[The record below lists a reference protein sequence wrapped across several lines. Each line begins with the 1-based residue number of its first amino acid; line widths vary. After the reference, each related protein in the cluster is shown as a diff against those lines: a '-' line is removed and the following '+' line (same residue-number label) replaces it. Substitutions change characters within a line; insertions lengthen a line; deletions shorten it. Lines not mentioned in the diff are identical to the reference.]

1 MVSCEFF
8 KMFKKGFFDRR
19 PPVAASVLVTNDID
33 IESRL
38 CQPCIKYRTE
48 VDCHETK
55 KDELIKTPS
64 ILKEQTNQLISHIKQ
79 FATNL

>member
-1 MVSCEFF
+1 MFSCEFF
-8 KMFKKGFFDRR
+8 KMFKKSFFDRR
-19 PPVAASVLVTNDID
+19 PPVAASVQVTND

-55 KDELIKTPS
+55 KDELIKTQN
-64 ILKEQTNQLISHIKQ
+64 ILKEQTNQLISHIKT
-79 FATNL
+79 FTTNL